1 MAFGYGCEN
10 FSKFEEQGVGIQWH
24 NIAKSPEDGGRYTF
38 ITSIIMML
46 IDAVLY
52 WVLTWYIENVFPG
65 IFLFLLNDFVD
76 AFFKTFFWFVLLS
89 LLCKNTMMR
98 SNIQG
103 HRLYAFLRDC
113 SLKSSG
119 FVPGCQEETYIVK
132 YHIPLSQAN
141 IKM

>member
-76 AFFKTFFWFVLLS
+76 AFF
-89 LLCKNTMMR
+89 
-98 SNIQG
+98 
-103 HRLYAFLRDC
+103 
-113 SLKSSG
+113 
-119 FVPGCQEETYIVK
+119 
-132 YHIPLSQAN
+132 
-141 IKM
+141 